1 MPHTLETAETPEIEQ
16 RLEGLEIKAS
26 YMEDLLDELNLTI
39 YRQQEQ
45 IDRLAREVVR
55 LREQAPGSEGSG
67 AASGLDER
75 PPHY

>member
-1 MPHTLETAETPEIEQ
+1 MDD
-16 RLEGLEIKAS
+16 
-26 YMEDLLDELNLTI
+26 MLDELNLTI

-55 LREQAPGSEGSG
+55 LREQAPSTDTGGATSG
-67 AASGLDER
+67 VDER

>member
-1 MPHTLETAETPEIEQ
+1 MAHDPETGQ
-16 RLEGLEIKAS
+16 RLEKLEIKAS
-26 YMEDLLDELNLTI
+26 FMEDLLDDLNLTI

-55 LREQAPGSEGSG
+55 LREQPPSAAGG
-67 AASGLDER
+67 AATDGVDER

>member
-1 MPHTLETAETPEIEQ
+1 MPDTPVSAQ
-16 RLEGLEIKAS
+16 RLENLEIKAS

-55 LREQAPGSEGSG
+55 LREQAPS
-67 AASGLDER
+67 AAPAGDSSSADER

>member
-1 MPHTLETAETPEIEQ
+1 MVHDSATDA
-16 RLEGLEIKAS
+16 RLESLEVKAS
-26 YMEDLLDELNLTI
+26 YMEDLLDDLNLTI

-55 LREQAPGSEGSG
+55 LREQAPSG
-67 AASGLDER
+67 AAGGASSSADER

>member
-1 MPHTLETAETPEIEQ
+1 MPADMNIGA
-16 RLEGLEIKAS
+16 RLESLEVKAS

-55 LREQAPGSEGSG
+55 LREQAPSVG
-67 AASGLDER
+67 AAGASSGLQER
-75 PPHY
+75 PPRY